1 MLLTPDR
8 GKRIFGVLMILAAL
22 GIIGSSLNEW
32 HRSKS
37 RTSVVEAKIVSAH
50 ESMMGIGPL
59 RHYSIHTR
67 YEFVAGS
74 ERIKNEQ
81 EVDSLTAAPVY
92 VRFDPQQPANN
103 SLELVDSSPR
113 FRGLLAGLLMFVGVG
128 LLLRVWSPPGRLKST
143 GASTSPAKT

>member
-8 GKRIFGVLMILAAL
+8 GKRIFGVLTILAAL
-22 GIIGSSLNEW
+22 GIIAGSLGEW
-32 HRSKS
+32 YRSKS

-67 YEFVAGS
+67 YEFVAGG
-74 ERIKNEQ
+74 ERIDKEQ

-92 VRFDPQQPANN
+92 VRFDPEKPANS
-103 SLELVDSSPR
+103 SLELPDSRPR

-128 LLLRVWSPPGRLKST
+128 LLLRVWSPRVRPKS
-143 GASTSPAKT
+143 GGNTSQQKT